1 MQPPKF
7 EFEKRAKSL
16 RNNKGLGYFFL
27 VMSVIGSSSIGVM
40 SNYVTAEGAYLKN
53 AWRYL
58 ALMLVTILLIPM
70 IYLYDKQ
77 YLKYERYRA

>member
-1 MQPPKF
+1 
-7 EFEKRAKSL
+7 
-16 RNNKGLGYFFL
+16 
-27 VMSVIGSSSIGVM
+27 MSVIGSSSIGVM

-58 ALMLVTILLIPM
+58 SLMLVTILLIPM

-77 YLKYERYRA
+77 YLKYERYRAYIREMTDKGIQLDKKLNVKE